1 MAVYDLEEQEKL
13 DELKAWWKHWGNAI
27 IAAVSVFVIVFSGI
41 QWWRSHQAA
50 LAGEAATLYANVT
63 KLAGEGDPKKV
74 AEAAKAVTDKYASSA
89 YAPRAALVAAKAAFD
104 KGDLAGAKTQ
114 LEWAVANAKEEEI
127 KAVARLRL
135 AAVLADEKNFDGA
148 LKQLDANTN
157 AGFEAATAAM
167 RGDILFA
174 QGKLTEAKNAY
185 SMAIAKTEPQG
196 DKQLLQLKLDALG
209 VSK

>member
-1 MAVYDLEEQEKL
+1 MAVYDLEEQEKI

-27 IAAVSVFVIVFSGI
+27 IAAVVVFVIVFSAI
-41 QWWRSHQAA
+41 QWWRNHQRA
-50 LAGEAATLYANVT
+50 LAGEASTLYATVT

-74 AEAAKAVTDKYASSA
+74 AQATKALTDNYATSA
-89 YAPRAALVAAKAAFD
+89 YAPRAALLAAKTAFE
-104 KGDLAGAKTQ
+104 KGDLPGARKQ

-135 AAVLADEKNFDGA
+135 AAVLADEKNFEAA

-157 AGFEAATAAM
+157 PGFEAATASM

-174 QGKLTEAKNAY
+174 QGKLADAKNAY
-185 SMAIAKTEPQG
+185 ATAIAKTEPQAE
-196 DKQLLQLKLDALG
+196 KQLLQLKLDALG
-209 VSK
+209 ASK

>member
-41 QWWRSHQAA
+41 QWWRSHQRAT
-50 LAGEAATLYANVT
+50 AGEASVLYSSVT
-63 KLAGEGDPKKV
+63 KLATEGDPKKV
-74 AEAAKAVTDKYASSA
+74 AAATKTLTDKYAASA
-89 YAPRAALVAAKAAFD
+89 YASRAALVAAKTAFD
-104 KGDLAGAKTQ
+104 KGDLPGARTQ
-114 LEWAVANAKEEEI
+114 LEWVVANAKEEEV
-127 KAVARLRL
+127 KAIARLRL
-135 AAVLADEKNFDGA
+135 AAVLGDEKNFDGA
-148 LKQLDANTN
+148 LRLLDANTN
-157 AGFEAATAAM
+157 PGFEAATAAM

-174 QGKLTEAKNAY
+174 QGKLADAKNAY

-196 DKQLLQLKLDALG
+196 DKQLLQLKLDSLG